1 MHVRVLTLSLDPD
14 GVGFDDDAL
23 VSFCAEHKVTEVV
36 HHVVTVGGEPR
47 LVFVLTWRDQGAA
60 GTVRGSARPTGGR
73 RSRSPQAELPDLS
86 PAEKAR
92 CETLKLWRNQHA
104 RSVGKPPYL
113 IFNNLQAAA
122 IAQRVPRSLAALGEI
137 EGIGSSRAEAWGTM
151 VLELLAGLD
160 EDGAPRHD
168 LPQSTADAGSPAGA
182 TDG

>member
-1 MHVRVLTLSLDPD
+1 MHVRVLTLSLGPD
-14 GVGFDDDAL
+14 GVGFDDEAL
-23 VSFCAEHKVTEVV
+23 VSFCAEHQVTEVV
-36 HHVVTVGGEPR
+36 HHVVSVAGEPR
-47 LVFVLTWRDQGAA
+47 LVFVLTWRDQEA
-60 GTVRGSARPTGGR
+60 GRSVRGIARSTSGR
-73 RSRSPQAELPDLS
+73 RAGASRAALPDLS
-86 PAEKAR
+86 PAEQAR
-92 CETLKLWRNQHA
+92 FETLKQWRNQHA
-104 RSVGKPPYL
+104 RSAGKPPYL
-113 IFNNLQAAA
+113 IFNNGQAAA